1 MYIHVIP
8 VKSYSGVFVVN
19 FYHISPFS
27 LEFFWLTLNY
37 IEKTVRRLMEYRKR
51 NLLLL
56 EFLYNRLYPFTKR
69 YVEETEKARAIGE
82 NRIKLLNDGY
92 FIV

>member
-1 MYIHVIP
+1 
-8 VKSYSGVFVVN
+8 
-19 FYHISPFS
+19 
-27 LEFFWLTLNY
+27 
-37 IEKTVRRLMEYRKR
+37 MEYREH

>member
-1 MYIHVIP
+1 MD
-8 VKSYSGVFVVN
+8 
-19 FYHISPFS
+19 
-27 LEFFWLTLNY
+27 
-37 IEKTVRRLMEYRKR
+37 YRKR